1 MKMEIKKGLKGESK
15 VIVKD
20 GNTAM
25 DFGSG
30 NVPVLATP
38 MLIALMEGAAINAVE
53 RFLPEGQTTVGT
65 LIECRHLAATPKG
78 MTVTAKAELVEFDNR
93 RLLFKVEAYDE
104 KEKVGEG
111 KHERFII
118 NLNKFLER
126 CRDKQGNK

>member
-1 MKMEIKKGLKGESK
+1 MEIKTGLKGESMT
-15 VIVKD
+15 IVKD

-53 RFLPEGQTTVGT
+53 KFLPDGKTTVGT
-65 LIECRHLAATPKG
+65 LIECHHLAATPKG
-78 MTVTAKAELVEFDNR
+78 MTVTAKAELVAFDKR
-93 RLLFKVEAYDE
+93 RLFFEVEAYDE

-118 NLNKFLER
+118 DLNKFLER
-126 CRDKQGNK
+126 CQEKQEKK